1 MTESA
6 PQAGA
11 AFALLLPGRPHRVAQ
26 EQAERAVRMSP
37 ACSSAQA
44 SLATVPRTNTRPAY
58 NRRPNP
64 GAAQANPL
72 EQTRRLT

>member
-11 AFALLLPGRPHRVAQ
+11 AFALLLPGRPHRVAP
-26 EQAERAVRMSP
+26 EQVERAVRMSP

-44 SLATVPRTNTRPAY
+44 SLATVPRTNTRSAS
-58 NRRPNP
+58 NTWSN
-64 GAAQANPL
+64 
-72 EQTRRLT
+72 